1 MKRIFH
7 GKASPSIANPSK
19 FTPRIPSLCCP
30 TKRKRPRNSESQGR
44 LMIPFQLHR
53 RIPLIRR
60 PFWQRDLARQE
71 AQELR
76 DRAAGHEA
84 LIASLKTQIIKL
96 EGKSR
101 NPVRRTSMQADLTA
115 FLTQKASMNSLFV
128 TLSPV

>member
-1 MKRIFH
+1 
-7 GKASPSIANPSK
+7 
-19 FTPRIPSLCCP
+19 
-30 TKRKRPRNSESQGR
+30 
-44 LMIPFQLHR
+44 MIPFQLHR